1 MNRRAFI
8 TAIGGA
14 AAAAAWPHTARAQQS
29 AIPVIGYLDASA
41 PETSARF
48 AAAFRKGL
56 SEIGY
61 AEGRNVA
68 IEYRW
73 AYNNYD
79 RVPELASDLLGRR
92 VSVIAAMGGT
102 QTALAAKAATTV
114 VPIVFGFG
122 GDPVETGLV
131 ASLSR
136 PGGNVTGVVT
146 MNVELAAKRLGL
158 MRELVPA
165 ATRFAV
171 LVNPDNPGTAS
182 ATRAA
187 LAAAARAGWQIE
199 FLEVS
204 NNIDLNAAFASLM
217 QMRAEALLTSP
228 EVIFVI
234 RRVQLL
240 TLAARHAMPT
250 IYPSREFAEA
260 GGLMSYGSSYTDM
273 HRQAGVYTGRIL
285 KGEKPSDLPVMQPTT
300 FEFVINLQTA
310 QALGIDVPSTL
321 LARADEVI
329 E

>member
-79 RVPELASDLLGRR
+79 RV